1 MADST
6 TDGQSPVR
14 HAIDWRVELVRWI
27 FSQGPFA
34 VILACLMWWLYTKS
48 NYLIDTAVPEHLN
61 KIQQGYREIQA
72 SNKESTEKLA
82 ATFEKEREREREVT
96 KEAVNAIKELTVQIR
111 NSQQQPGSG
120 LD

>member
-1 MADST
+1 MADSP
-6 TDGQSPVR
+6 TDGQTPVR
-14 HAIDWRVELVRWI
+14 HAIDWRVEFCRWI

-48 NYLIDTAVPEHLN
+48 NYLIDTAVPEHLS
-61 KIQQGYREIQA
+61 KIQQGYREIQE
-72 SNKESTEKLA
+72 SNEKSIERLA

-111 NSQQQPGSG
+111 NGHQPGSG